1 MRTEFFASRTLAR
14 NFASENGGKVKD
26 FGKDA
31 AAGERWAVLSEVV
44 AAVEVAPAIPAKEH
58 SVEIHSETTASL
70 AAALKAVDVA
80 KPAPAIKDRIS
91 FLNANNF
98 EKKVVEVAH
107 VAVKEVRNIIA
118 GIIGEQVLTTPNDK
132 RVRVMYRRS
141 LVPIRLAQS
150 IAKSA

>member
-31 AAGERWAVLSEVV
+31 AAGERWAVLSEV
-44 AAVEVAPAIPAKEH
+44 VEVAPAIPAKEH

-107 VAVKEVRNIIA
+107 VAVKEVRKIIA